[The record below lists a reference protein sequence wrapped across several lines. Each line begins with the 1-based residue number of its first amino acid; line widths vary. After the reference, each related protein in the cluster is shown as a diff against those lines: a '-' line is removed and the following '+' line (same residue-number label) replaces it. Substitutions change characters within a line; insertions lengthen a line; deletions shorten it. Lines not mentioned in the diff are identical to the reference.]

1 VILNQDIIK
10 ISKKLGWDPEIVQ
23 YSFKKLFKDEDVS
36 SDILSKKNIIE
47 FFKICSESKDVNDR
61 KNKLIKF
68 FRSNLNKDIVKTVIY
83 FLLRDLLF
91 VYVWHFFDYL
101 DDNRIKGRH
110 YKPTKDVIGKN
121 MLNPFLSI
129 LWMCKFNALEL
140 LKKSEIIVDYLI
152 YDNIS
157 RFMDHNK
164 TIAAAKE
171 LIYNLIPEIGLNVLN
186 IRPLREYFLGL
197 ISSSS
202 SPNDFDDKIIKLLLF
217 HKKKESRKQH
227 WFYYF
232 MVEGLMKR
240 GYGTR
245 ESFRLVGKYFERP
258 PTTIHRRYYDK
269 KKEIKDKRLDTNK
282 VIQELNLR
290 DINKVLELIDRDEFH
305 NQRYYGDQLIKILER

>member
-83 FLLRDLLF
+83 FLLRDSLF
-91 VYVWHFFDYL
+91 IYVWHFFDYL

-110 YKPTKDVIGKN
+110 YKPTKDAIRKN
-121 MLNPFLSI
+121 LNPFLI
-129 LWMCKFNALEL
+129 IAYMIPFKALEVL
-140 LKKSEIIVDYLI
+140 EKREIIVDYLI
-152 YDNIS
+152 YDNTS

-171 LIYNLIPEIGLNVLN
+171 LIYNLIPEIGLNFLK
-186 IRPLREYFLGL
+186 IGALREYLLGP
-197 ISSSS
+197 ISSF
-202 SPNDFDDKIIKLLLF
+202 PTDFEDKIIKKLLF

-227 WFYYF
+227 WLYYF
-232 MVEGLMKR
+232 LVEGLMKR

-245 ESFRLVGKYFERP
+245 ESFRRVGKYFERP

-305 NQRYYGDQLIKILER
+305 NQRYYGDQLLKILNR